1 MCGDCKYN
9 MNEFIADQ
17 IRSKAITDDEK
28 KFVEQAIKQM
38 YDVDE
43 KLKALCG
50 HTDPVNSYETMIAK
64 FDLYPEAIE
73 KLFENNS
80 IPDIK
85 RIMVTLLHFIG
96 LSGEVGEL
104 GEKLKKS
111 VRDESKLDLRDT
123 AIAKEMGDCAW
134 YLFRLASDFGYPMNE
149 ILRMNYGKLSKRLEK
164 DKLHG
169 SGDDREEYEERES

>member
-1 MCGDCKYN
+1 MCGDSEYN
-9 MNEFIADQ
+9 MNEFIANQ
-17 IRSKAITDDEK
+17 IRSKAKTDEEK
-28 KFVEQAIKQM
+28 KFVEHAIKQM
-38 YDVDE
+38 YEVDE

-73 KLFENNS
+73 KLFETNA
-80 IPDIK
+80 IPDVK

-104 GEKLKKS
+104 GEKIKKS
-111 VRDESKLDLRDT
+111 VRDESK
-123 AIAKEMGDCAW
+123 
-134 YLFRLASDFGYPMNE
+134 LASDFGYPMNE
-149 ILRMNYGKLSKRLEK
+149 ILRLNYGKLSKRLEK

-169 SGDDREEYEERES
+169 SGDDREE